1 MDGVKALFGSARK
14 SSSGR
19 SSSKTGGGKSS
30 PTSQRDLHNFATQ
43 VASEELEELTL
54 HIEVLNG
61 VKAAQTVQ
69 ISTLATENITVMLE
83 RDAVRK
89 EIIFI

>member
-19 SSSKTGGGKSS
+19 CSSKTGGGKSS